1 MEYKKLAKKN
11 IKYYHLIEEI
21 GKGAT
26 GKVWLSVD
34 ERKNELLAIKAIPN
48 EYLKKDEGK
57 VRIKSELQNLHK
69 LKHKNIIQIKGYEAT
84 KNNTYI
90 ALEYCNGGN
99 LHQYQKFYEKTTKTT
114 LNELYIQKIMKQITA
129 GLEYMHL
136 NKIIHRDIKLENILI
151 NFDKYPN
158 LAIKGKLPPKV
169 KYENISLSDAFTI
182 KIADLGFSK
191 DIEVSNI
198 TSTVLG
204 TPINMS
210 PDMVKN
216 YVSDEGKSYNTS
228 VDLWSL
234 GAITYELLTGKPAF
248 SGSQVN
254 DVFKQIMEGKYSLP
268 SSMVVSVEI
277 ISFINGLLQ
286 FYPEKRLNW
295 EQIKAHPFLN
305 KSTENFTY
313 IELKSIAEGD
323 KKNIELNSKNCDNLL
338 WILFKGKLN
347 LGLDKIN
354 MKEVKGKNLNQSIRE
369 NTVNNEE
376 IKKAIEKEKKKIKE
390 EKIRLEKEKLEA
402 ENLKKEAEQIKNE
415 INLMKQKNE
424 EREKKL
430 KDEDNKR
437 KEMEEKLKKEGEL
450 NQQKEQEIQTQMN
463 EYKKQIEALEREK
476 KENDQKLKNAE
487 KLLKNAEKLKK
498 DNENQMKELEKNKE
512 SEEKKRKEEEEKMK
526 QKEKELIEEK
536 NKFEKEIEKIKNEQ
550 NKKNENFEEEK
561 NKLLKQIDEMNKAK
575 TDLEK
580 EVDKNKE
587 IENELQKKEYAIKE
601 YKDKIKNLTDEKDKE
616 IEKYEEEKKQLELL
630 QEKIKFQVENLKTS
644 LLDKNET
651 EINNE
656 EENKN
661 EIKIEEEKEEKKE
674 EKEEKEEKDNI
685 INEEKKVEDN
695 SDNLKINEERCEKS
709 EDESFDEFKKDWV
722 ICDNEDALSVNLNEN
737 EEENE
742 KKEEKKEDDN
752 DFLKDYEIIESFN
765 EKDEKVETSKKI
777 EI

>member
-11 IKYYHLIEEI
+11 IKYYHLIEQI

-26 GKVWLSVD
+26 GKVWLAVD

-48 EYLKKDEGK
+48 EYLKKEEGK
-57 VRIKSELQNLHK
+57 TRIKSELENLHK
-69 LKHKNIIQIKGYEAT
+69 LKHKNIIQIRGYEAT

-99 LHQYQKFYEKTTKTT
+99 LHEYQKFYQKTTKTT

-129 GLEYMHL
+129 GLEFMHL

-169 KYENISLSDAFTI
+169 KYENISLSDSFTI

-191 DIEVSNI
+191 NIEVSNI
-198 TSTVLG
+198 TATVLG

-210 PDMVKN
+210 PDIVNN
-216 YVSDEGKSYNTS
+216 YVSDETKSYNTS

-234 GAITYELLTGKPAF
+234 GAITYELLTGKQAF
-248 SGSQVN
+248 NGSQFQE
-254 DVFKQIMEGKYSLP
+254 VFKQIMEGKYTLP

-295 EQIKAHPFLN
+295 EQIKTHPFLT

-347 LGLDKIN
+347 LGLDKLN
-354 MKEVKGKNLNQSIRE
+354 MKEIKGKDLKQSIMD

-390 EKIRLEKEKLEA
+390 EAIRLEKEKLEA
-402 ENLKKEAEQIKNE
+402 ENLKKEAEKIKNE
-415 INLMKQKNE
+415 VNLIKQKNE

-430 KDEDNKR
+430 KDEELKR

-450 NQQKEQEIQTQMN
+450 NQQKEQEIQKQMN
-463 EYKKQIEALEREK
+463 EYQKQLQLLEKEK
-476 KENDQKLKNAE
+476 NENDQKLKNAE
-487 KLLKNAEKLKK
+487 KLLKNAEKLKR
-498 DNENQMKELEKNKE
+498 DTENQIKTIEKNKE
-512 SEEKKRKEEEEKMK
+512 EEAKKRKEEEEKMK

-536 NKFEKEIEKIKNEQ
+536 NKFDKEIQKIKNEQ
-550 NKKNENFEEEK
+550 NKKNENFEQEK
-561 NKLLKQIDEMNKAK
+561 NKMLKQIEEINKAK
-575 TDLEK
+575 NDLEK
-580 EVDKNKE
+580 EVNKNKNKE
-587 IENELQKKEYAIKE
+587 IENELQKKEYAIKA
-601 YKDKIKNLTDEKDKE
+601 YKDKIKNMTDAKDLE
-616 IEKYEEEKKQLELL
+616 IQKYEEERKQLELL
-630 QEKIKFQVENLKTS
+630 QDKIKMQVENLKDS
-644 LLDKNET
+644 LSA
-651 EINNE
+651 EINKE
-656 EENKN
+656 SENQK
-661 EIKIEEEKEEKKE
+661 EKKE
-674 EKEEKEEKDNI
+674 EDQKDNI
-685 INEEKKVEDN
+685 INEGKKEEEDKT
-695 SDNLKINEERCEKS
+695 DNLKINEQKVEIEQKD
-709 EDESFDEFKKDWV
+709 EDDSFDDFKKDWV
-722 ICDNEDALSVNLNEN
+722 IYDNEEAQSVNLSDKDEKNEN
-737 EEENE
+737 I
-742 KKEEKKEDDN
+742 DDN

-765 EKDEKVETSKKI
+765 DKDEKEAISKKI

>member
-11 IKYYHLIEEI
+11 IKYYHLIEQI

-26 GKVWLSVD
+26 GKVWLAVD

-48 EYLKKDEGK
+48 EYLKKEEGK
-57 VRIKSELQNLHK
+57 TRIKSELENLHK
-69 LKHKNIIQIKGYEAT
+69 LKHKNIIQIRGYEAT

-99 LHQYQKFYEKTTKTT
+99 LHEYQKFYQKTTKTT

-129 GLEYMHL
+129 GLEFMHL

-169 KYENISLSDAFTI
+169 KYENISLSDSFTI

-191 DIEVSNI
+191 NIEVSNI
-198 TSTVLG
+198 TATVLG

-210 PDMVKN
+210 PDIVNN
-216 YVSDEGKSYNTS
+216 YVSDETKSYNTS

-234 GAITYELLTGKPAF
+234 GAITYELLTGKQAF
-248 SGSQVN
+248 SGSQFQE
-254 DVFKQIMEGKYSLP
+254 VFKQIMEGKYTLP

-295 EQIKAHPFLN
+295 EQIKTHPFLT

-347 LGLDKIN
+347 LGLDKLN
-354 MKEVKGKNLNQSIRE
+354 MKEIKGKDLKQSIMD

-390 EKIRLEKEKLEA
+390 EAIRLEKEKLEA
-402 ENLKKEAEQIKNE
+402 ENLKKEAEKIKNE
-415 INLMKQKNE
+415 VNLIKQKNE

-430 KDEDNKR
+430 KDEELKR

-450 NQQKEQEIQTQMN
+450 NQQKEQEIQKQMN
-463 EYKKQIEALEREK
+463 EYQKQLQLLEKEK
-476 KENDQKLKNAE
+476 NENDQKLKNAE
-487 KLLKNAEKLKK
+487 KLLKNAEKLKR
-498 DNENQMKELEKNKE
+498 DTENQIKTLEKNKE
-512 SEEKKRKEEEEKMK
+512 EEAKKRKEEEEKMK

-536 NKFEKEIEKIKNEQ
+536 NKFDKEIQKIKNEQ
-550 NKKNENFEEEK
+550 NKKNENFEQEK
-561 NKLLKQIDEMNKAK
+561 NKMLKQIEEINKAK
-575 TDLEK
+575 NDLEK
-580 EVDKNKE
+580 EVNKNKE
-587 IENELQKKEYAIKE
+587 IENELQKKEYAIKA
-601 YKDKIKNLTDEKDKE
+601 YKDKIKNMTDAKDLE
-616 IEKYEEEKKQLELL
+616 IQKYEEERKQLELL
-630 QEKIKFQVENLKTS
+630 QDKIKMQVENLKDS
-644 LLDKNET
+644 LSA
-651 EINNE
+651 EINKE
-656 EENKN
+656 SENQN
-661 EIKIEEEKEEKKE
+661 EKKE
-674 EKEEKEEKDNI
+674 EDQKDNI
-685 INEEKKVEDN
+685 INEGKKEEEDKT
-695 SDNLKINEERCEKS
+695 DNLKINEQKVEIEQKD
-709 EDESFDEFKKDWV
+709 EDDSFDDFKKDWV
-722 ICDNEDALSVNLNEN
+722 IYDNEEAQSVNLSDKDEKNEN
-737 EEENE
+737 I
-742 KKEEKKEDDN
+742 DDN

-765 EKDEKVETSKKI
+765 DKDEKEAISKKI

>member
-11 IKYYHLIEEI
+11 IKYYHLIEQI

-26 GKVWLSVD
+26 GKVWLAVD

-48 EYLKKDEGK
+48 EYLKKEEGK
-57 VRIKSELQNLHK
+57 TRIKSELENLHK
-69 LKHKNIIQIKGYEAT
+69 LKHKNIIQIRGYEAT

-99 LHQYQKFYEKTTKTT
+99 LHEYQKFYQKTTKTT

-129 GLEYMHL
+129 GLEFMHL

-169 KYENISLSDAFTI
+169 KYENISLSDSFTI

-191 DIEVSNI
+191 NIEVSNI
-198 TSTVLG
+198 TATVLG

-210 PDMVKN
+210 PDIVNN
-216 YVSDEGKSYNTS
+216 YVSDETKSYNTS

-234 GAITYELLTGKPAF
+234 GAITYELLTGKQAF
-248 SGSQVN
+248 SGSQFQE
-254 DVFKQIMEGKYSLP
+254 VFKQIMEGKYTLP

-295 EQIKAHPFLN
+295 EQIKTHPFLT

-347 LGLDKIN
+347 LGLDKLN
-354 MKEVKGKNLNQSIRE
+354 MKEIKGKDLKQSIMD

-390 EKIRLEKEKLEA
+390 EAIRLEKEKLEA
-402 ENLKKEAEQIKNE
+402 ENLKKEAEKIKNE
-415 INLMKQKNE
+415 VNLIKQKNE

-430 KDEDNKR
+430 KDEELKR

-450 NQQKEQEIQTQMN
+450 NQQKEQEIQKQMN
-463 EYKKQIEALEREK
+463 EYQKQLQLLEKEK
-476 KENDQKLKNAE
+476 NENDQKLKNAE
-487 KLLKNAEKLKK
+487 KLLKNAEKLKR
-498 DNENQMKELEKNKE
+498 DTENQIKTLEKNKE
-512 SEEKKRKEEEEKMK
+512 EEAKKRKEEEEKMK

-536 NKFEKEIEKIKNEQ
+536 NKFDKEIQKIKNEQ
-550 NKKNENFEEEK
+550 NKKNENFEQEK
-561 NKLLKQIDEMNKAK
+561 NKMLKQIEEINKAK
-575 TDLEK
+575 NDLEK
-580 EVDKNKE
+580 EVNKNKE
-587 IENELQKKEYAIKE
+587 IENELQKKEYAIKA
-601 YKDKIKNLTDEKDKE
+601 YKDKIKNMTDAKDLE
-616 IEKYEEEKKQLELL
+616 IQKYEEERKQLELL
-630 QEKIKFQVENLKTS
+630 QDKIKMQVENLKDS
-644 LLDKNET
+644 LSA

-656 EENKN
+656 SKN
-661 EIKIEEEKEEKKE
+661 QNEKKE
-674 EKEEKEEKDNI
+674 EDQKDNI
-685 INEEKKVEDN
+685 INEGKKEEEDKT
-695 SDNLKINEERCEKS
+695 DNLKINEQKVEIEQKD
-709 EDESFDEFKKDWV
+709 EDDSFDDFKKDWV
-722 ICDNEDALSVNLNEN
+722 IYDNEEAQSVNLSDKDEKNEN
-737 EEENE
+737 I
-742 KKEEKKEDDN
+742 DDN

-765 EKDEKVETSKKI
+765 DKDEKEAISKKI

>member
-11 IKYYHLIEEI
+11 IKYYHLIEQI

-48 EYLKKDEGK
+48 EYLKKEEGK
-57 VRIKSELQNLHK
+57 TRIKSELENLHK
-69 LKHKNIIQIKGYEAT
+69 LKHKNIIQIRGYEAT

-99 LHQYQKFYEKTTKTT
+99 LHEYQKFYQKTTKTT

-129 GLEYMHL
+129 GLEFMHL

-169 KYENISLSDAFTI
+169 KYENISLSDSFTI

-191 DIEVSNI
+191 NIEVSNI
-198 TSTVLG
+198 TATVLG

-210 PDMVKN
+210 PDIVNN
-216 YVSDEGKSYNTS
+216 YVSDETKSYNTS

-234 GAITYELLTGKPAF
+234 GAITYELLTGKQAF
-248 SGSQVN
+248 SGSQFQE
-254 DVFKQIMEGKYSLP
+254 VFKQIMEGKYTLP

-295 EQIKAHPFLN
+295 EQIKTHPFLT

-347 LGLDKIN
+347 LGLDKLN
-354 MKEVKGKNLNQSIRE
+354 MKEIKGKDLKQSIMD

-390 EKIRLEKEKLEA
+390 EAIRLEKEKLEA
-402 ENLKKEAEQIKNE
+402 ENLKKEAEKIKNE
-415 INLMKQKNE
+415 VNLIKQKNE

-430 KDEDNKR
+430 KDEELKR

-450 NQQKEQEIQTQMN
+450 NQQKEQEIQKQMN
-463 EYKKQIEALEREK
+463 EYQKQLQLLEKEK
-476 KENDQKLKNAE
+476 NENDQKLKNAE
-487 KLLKNAEKLKK
+487 KLLKNAEKLKR
-498 DNENQMKELEKNKE
+498 DTENQIKTLEKNKE
-512 SEEKKRKEEEEKMK
+512 EEAKKRKEEEEKMK

-536 NKFEKEIEKIKNEQ
+536 NKFDKEIQKIKNEQ
-550 NKKNENFEEEK
+550 NKKNENFEQEK
-561 NKLLKQIDEMNKAK
+561 NKMLKQIEEINKAK
-575 TDLEK
+575 NDLEK
-580 EVDKNKE
+580 EVNKNKNKE
-587 IENELQKKEYAIKE
+587 IENELQKKEYAIKA
-601 YKDKIKNLTDEKDKE
+601 YKDKIKNMTDAKDLE
-616 IEKYEEEKKQLELL
+616 IQKYEEERKQLELL
-630 QEKIKFQVENLKTS
+630 QDKIKMQVENLKDS
-644 LLDKNET
+644 LSAD
-651 EINNE
+651 INKE
-656 EENKN
+656 SENQN
-661 EIKIEEEKEEKKE
+661 EKKE
-674 EKEEKEEKDNI
+674 EDQKDNI
-685 INEEKKVEDN
+685 INEGKKEEEDKT
-695 SDNLKINEERCEKS
+695 DNLKINEQKVETEQKD
-709 EDESFDEFKKDWV
+709 EDDSFDDFKKDWV
-722 ICDNEDALSVNLNEN
+722 IYDNEEAQSVNLSDKDEKNEN
-737 EEENE
+737 I
-742 KKEEKKEDDN
+742 DDN

-765 EKDEKVETSKKI
+765 DKDEKEAISKKI

>member
-11 IKYYHLIEEI
+11 IKYYHLIEQI

-26 GKVWLSVD
+26 GKVWLAVD

-48 EYLKKDEGK
+48 EYLKKEEGK
-57 VRIKSELQNLHK
+57 TRIKSELENLHK
-69 LKHKNIIQIKGYEAT
+69 LKHKNIIQIRGYEAT

-99 LHQYQKFYEKTTKTT
+99 LHEYQKFYQKTTKTT
-114 LNELYIQKIMKQITA
+114 LNELYIQKIIKQITA
-129 GLEYMHL
+129 GLEFMHL

-169 KYENISLSDAFTI
+169 KYENISLSDSFTI

-191 DIEVSNI
+191 NIEVSNI
-198 TSTVLG
+198 TATVLG

-210 PDMVKN
+210 PDIVNN
-216 YVSDEGKSYNTS
+216 YVSDETKSYNTS

-234 GAITYELLTGKPAF
+234 GAITYELLTGKQAF
-248 SGSQVN
+248 SGSQFQE
-254 DVFKQIMEGKYSLP
+254 VFKQIMEGKYTLP

-295 EQIKAHPFLN
+295 EQIKTHPFLT

-347 LGLDKIN
+347 LGLDKLN
-354 MKEVKGKNLNQSIRE
+354 MKEIKGKDLKQSIMD

-390 EKIRLEKEKLEA
+390 EAIRLEKEKLEA
-402 ENLKKEAEQIKNE
+402 ENLKKEAEKIKNE
-415 INLMKQKNE
+415 VNLIKQKNE

-430 KDEDNKR
+430 KDEELKR
-437 KEMEEKLKKEGEL
+437 KEMEEKFKKEGEL
-450 NQQKEQEIQTQMN
+450 NQQKEQEIQKQMN
-463 EYKKQIEALEREK
+463 EYQKQLQLLEKEK
-476 KENDQKLKNAE
+476 NENDQKLKNAE
-487 KLLKNAEKLKK
+487 KLLKNAEKLKR
-498 DNENQMKELEKNKE
+498 DTENQIKTLEKNKE
-512 SEEKKRKEEEEKMK
+512 EEAKKRKEEEEKMK

-536 NKFEKEIEKIKNEQ
+536 NKFDKEIQKIKNEQ
-550 NKKNENFEEEK
+550 NKKNENFEQEK
-561 NKLLKQIDEMNKAK
+561 NKMLKQIEEINKAK
-575 TDLEK
+575 NDLEK
-580 EVDKNKE
+580 EVNKNKE
-587 IENELQKKEYAIKE
+587 IENELQKKEYAIKA
-601 YKDKIKNLTDEKDKE
+601 YKDKIKNMTDAKDLE
-616 IEKYEEEKKQLELL
+616 IQKYEEERKQLELL
-630 QEKIKFQVENLKTS
+630 QDKIKMQVENLKDS
-644 LLDKNET
+644 LSA
-651 EINNE
+651 EINKE
-656 EENKN
+656 SENQN
-661 EIKIEEEKEEKKE
+661 EKKE
-674 EKEEKEEKDNI
+674 EDQKDNI
-685 INEEKKVEDN
+685 INEGKKEEEDKT
-695 SDNLKINEERCEKS
+695 DNLKINEQKVEIEQKD
-709 EDESFDEFKKDWV
+709 EDDSFDDFKKDWV
-722 ICDNEDALSVNLNEN
+722 IYDNEEAQSVNLSDKDEKNEN
-737 EEENE
+737 I
-742 KKEEKKEDDN
+742 DDN

-765 EKDEKVETSKKI
+765 DKDEKEAISKKI

>member
-11 IKYYHLIEEI
+11 IKYYHLIEQI

-26 GKVWLSVD
+26 GKVWLAVD

-48 EYLKKDEGK
+48 EYLKKEEGK
-57 VRIKSELQNLHK
+57 TRIKSELENLHK
-69 LKHKNIIQIKGYEAT
+69 LKHKNIIQIRGYEAT

-99 LHQYQKFYEKTTKTT
+99 LHEYQKFYQKTTKTT
-114 LNELYIQKIMKQITA
+114 LNELYIQKIIKQITA
-129 GLEYMHL
+129 GLEFMHL

-169 KYENISLSDAFTI
+169 KYENISLSDSFTI

-191 DIEVSNI
+191 NIEISNI
-198 TSTVLG
+198 TATVLG

-210 PDMVKN
+210 PDIVNN
-216 YVSDEGKSYNTS
+216 YVSDETKSYNTS

-234 GAITYELLTGKPAF
+234 GAITYELLTGKQAF
-248 SGSQVN
+248 SGSQFQE
-254 DVFKQIMEGKYSLP
+254 VFKQIMEGKYTLP

-295 EQIKAHPFLN
+295 EQIKTHPFLT

-347 LGLDKIN
+347 LGLDKLN
-354 MKEVKGKNLNQSIRE
+354 MKEIKGKDLKQSIMD

-390 EKIRLEKEKLEA
+390 EAIRLEKEKLEA
-402 ENLKKEAEQIKNE
+402 ENLKKEAEKIKNE
-415 INLMKQKNE
+415 VNLIKQKNE

-430 KDEDNKR
+430 KDEELKR

-450 NQQKEQEIQTQMN
+450 NQQKEQEIQKQMN
-463 EYKKQIEALEREK
+463 EYQKQLQLLEKEK
-476 KENDQKLKNAE
+476 NENDQKLKNAE
-487 KLLKNAEKLKK
+487 KLLKNAEKLKR
-498 DNENQMKELEKNKE
+498 DTENQIKTLEKNKE
-512 SEEKKRKEEEEKMK
+512 EEAKKRKEEEEKMK

-536 NKFEKEIEKIKNEQ
+536 NKFDKEIQKIKNEQ
-550 NKKNENFEEEK
+550 NKKNENFEQEK
-561 NKLLKQIDEMNKAK
+561 NKMLKQIEEINKAK
-575 TDLEK
+575 NDLEK
-580 EVDKNKE
+580 EVNKNKE
-587 IENELQKKEYAIKE
+587 IENELQKKEYAIKA
-601 YKDKIKNLTDEKDKE
+601 YKDKIKNMTDAKDLE
-616 IEKYEEEKKQLELL
+616 IQKYEEERKQLELL
-630 QEKIKFQVENLKTS
+630 QDKIKMQVENLKDS
-644 LLDKNET
+644 LSAD
-651 EINNE
+651 INKE
-656 EENKN
+656 SENQN
-661 EIKIEEEKEEKKE
+661 EKKQE
-674 EKEEKEEKDNI
+674 DQKDNI
-685 INEEKKVEDN
+685 IIEGKKEEEDKT
-695 SDNLKINEERCEKS
+695 DNLKINEQKVEIEQKD
-709 EDESFDEFKKDWV
+709 EDDSFDDFKKDWV
-722 ICDNEDALSVNLNEN
+722 IYDNEEAQSVNLSDKDEKNEN
-737 EEENE
+737 I
-742 KKEEKKEDDN
+742 DDN

-765 EKDEKVETSKKI
+765 DKDEKEAISKKI

>member
-11 IKYYHLIEEI
+11 IKYYHLIEQI

-48 EYLKKDEGK
+48 EYLKKEEGK
-57 VRIKSELQNLHK
+57 TRIKSELENLHK
-69 LKHKNIIQIKGYEAT
+69 LKHKNIIQIRGYEAT

-99 LHQYQKFYEKTTKTT
+99 LHEYQKFYQKTTKTT
-114 LNELYIQKIMKQITA
+114 LNELYIQKIIKQITA
-129 GLEYMHL
+129 GLEFMHL

-169 KYENISLSDAFTI
+169 KYENISLSDSFTI

-191 DIEVSNI
+191 NIEVSNI
-198 TSTVLG
+198 TATVLG

-210 PDMVKN
+210 PDIVNN
-216 YVSDEGKSYNTS
+216 YVSDETKSYNTS

-234 GAITYELLTGKPAF
+234 GAITYELLTGKQAF
-248 SGSQVN
+248 SGSQFQE
-254 DVFKQIMEGKYSLP
+254 VFKQIMEGKYTLP

-295 EQIKAHPFLN
+295 EQIKTHPFLT

-347 LGLDKIN
+347 LGLDKLN
-354 MKEVKGKNLNQSIRE
+354 MKEIKGKDVKQSIMD

-390 EKIRLEKEKLEA
+390 EAIRLEKEKLEA
-402 ENLKKEAEQIKNE
+402 ENLKKEAEKIKNE
-415 INLMKQKNE
+415 VNLIKQKNE

-430 KDEDNKR
+430 KDEELKR

-450 NQQKEQEIQTQMN
+450 NQQKEQEIQKQMN
-463 EYKKQIEALEREK
+463 EYQKQLQLLEKEK
-476 KENDQKLKNAE
+476 NENDHKLKNAE
-487 KLLKNAEKLKK
+487 KLLKNAEKLKR
-498 DNENQMKELEKNKE
+498 DTENQIKTLEKNKE
-512 SEEKKRKEEEEKMK
+512 EEAKKRKEEEEKMK

-536 NKFEKEIEKIKNEQ
+536 NKFDKEIQKIKNEQ
-550 NKKNENFEEEK
+550 NKKNENFEQEK
-561 NKLLKQIDEMNKAK
+561 NKMLKQIEEINKAK
-575 TDLEK
+575 NDLEK
-580 EVDKNKE
+580 EVNKNKE
-587 IENELQKKEYAIKE
+587 IENELQKKEYAIKA
-601 YKDKIKNLTDEKDKE
+601 YKDKIKNMTDAKDLE
-616 IEKYEEEKKQLELL
+616 IQKYEEERKQLELL
-630 QEKIKFQVENLKTS
+630 QDKIKMQVENLKDS
-644 LLDKNET
+644 LSA
-651 EINNE
+651 EINKE
-656 EENKN
+656 SENQN
-661 EIKIEEEKEEKKE
+661 EKKE
-674 EKEEKEEKDNI
+674 EDQKDNI
-685 INEEKKVEDN
+685 INEGKKEEEDKT
-695 SDNLKINEERCEKS
+695 DNLKINEQKVEIEQKD
-709 EDESFDEFKKDWV
+709 EDDSFDDFKKDWV
-722 ICDNEDALSVNLNEN
+722 IYDNEEAQSVNLSDKDEKNEN
-737 EEENE
+737 I
-742 KKEEKKEDDN
+742 DDN

-765 EKDEKVETSKKI
+765 DKDEKEAISKKI

>member
-11 IKYYHLIEEI
+11 IKYYHLIEQI

-26 GKVWLSVD
+26 GKVWLAVD

-48 EYLKKDEGK
+48 EYLKKEEGK
-57 VRIKSELQNLHK
+57 TRIKSELENLHK
-69 LKHKNIIQIKGYEAT
+69 LKHKNIIQIRGYEAT

-99 LHQYQKFYEKTTKTT
+99 LHEYQKFYQKTTKTT

-129 GLEYMHL
+129 GLEFMHL

-169 KYENISLSDAFTI
+169 KYENISLSDSFTI

-191 DIEVSNI
+191 NIEVSNI
-198 TSTVLG
+198 TATVLG

-210 PDMVKN
+210 PDIVNN
-216 YVSDEGKSYNTS
+216 YVSDETKSYNTS

-234 GAITYELLTGKPAF
+234 GAITYELLTGKQAF
-248 SGSQVN
+248 SGSQFQE
-254 DVFKQIMEGKYSLP
+254 VFKQIMEGKYTLP

-295 EQIKAHPFLN
+295 EQIKTHPFLT

-347 LGLDKIN
+347 LGLDKLN
-354 MKEVKGKNLNQSIRE
+354 MKEIKGKDLKQSIMD

-390 EKIRLEKEKLEA
+390 EAIRLEKEKLEA
-402 ENLKKEAEQIKNE
+402 ENLKKEAEKIKNE
-415 INLMKQKNE
+415 VNLIKQKNE

-430 KDEDNKR
+430 KDEELKR

-450 NQQKEQEIQTQMN
+450 NQQKEQEIQKQMN
-463 EYKKQIEALEREK
+463 EYQKQLQLLEKEK
-476 KENDQKLKNAE
+476 NENDQKLKNAE
-487 KLLKNAEKLKK
+487 KLLKNAEKLKR
-498 DNENQMKELEKNKE
+498 DTENQIKTLEKNKE
-512 SEEKKRKEEEEKMK
+512 EEAKKRKEEEEKMK

-536 NKFEKEIEKIKNEQ
+536 NKFDKEIQKIKNEQ
-550 NKKNENFEEEK
+550 NKKNENFEQEK
-561 NKLLKQIDEMNKAK
+561 NKMLKQIEEINKAK
-575 TDLEK
+575 NDLEK
-580 EVDKNKE
+580 EVNKNKE
-587 IENELQKKEYAIKE
+587 IENELQKKEYAIKA
-601 YKDKIKNLTDEKDKE
+601 YKDKIKNMTDAKDLE
-616 IEKYEEEKKQLELL
+616 IQKYEEERKQLELL
-630 QEKIKFQVENLKTS
+630 QDKIKMQVENLKDS
-644 LLDKNET
+644 LSA
-651 EINNE
+651 EINKE
-656 EENKN
+656 SENQN
-661 EIKIEEEKEEKKE
+661 EKKE
-674 EKEEKEEKDNI
+674 EDQKDNI
-685 INEEKKVEDN
+685 INEGKKEEEDKTA
-695 SDNLKINEERCEKS
+695 NLKINEQKVEIEQKD
-709 EDESFDEFKKDWV
+709 EDDSFDDFKKDWV
-722 ICDNEDALSVNLNEN
+722 IYDNEEAQSVNLSDKDEKNEN
-737 EEENE
+737 I
-742 KKEEKKEDDN
+742 DDN

-765 EKDEKVETSKKI
+765 DKDEKEAISKKI

>member
-11 IKYYHLIEEI
+11 IKYYHLIEQI

-26 GKVWLSVD
+26 GKVWLAVD

-48 EYLKKDEGK
+48 EYLKKEEGK
-57 VRIKSELQNLHK
+57 TRIKSELENLHK
-69 LKHKNIIQIKGYEAT
+69 LKHKNIIQIRGYEAT

-99 LHQYQKFYEKTTKTT
+99 LHEYQKFYQKTTKTT
-114 LNELYIQKIMKQITA
+114 LNELYIQKIIKQITA
-129 GLEYMHL
+129 GLEFMHL

-169 KYENISLSDAFTI
+169 KYENISLSDSFTI

-191 DIEVSNI
+191 NIEVSNI
-198 TSTVLG
+198 TATVLG

-210 PDMVKN
+210 PDIVNN
-216 YVSDEGKSYNTS
+216 YVSDETKSYNTS

-234 GAITYELLTGKPAF
+234 GAITYELLTGKQAF
-248 SGSQVN
+248 SGSQFQE
-254 DVFKQIMEGKYSLP
+254 VFKQIMEGKYTLP

-295 EQIKAHPFLN
+295 EQIKTHPFLT

-347 LGLDKIN
+347 LGLDKLN
-354 MKEVKGKNLNQSIRE
+354 MKEIKGKDLKQSIMD

-390 EKIRLEKEKLEA
+390 EAIRLEKEKLEA
-402 ENLKKEAEQIKNE
+402 ENLKKEAEKIKNE
-415 INLMKQKNE
+415 VNLIKQKNE

-430 KDEDNKR
+430 KDEELKR

-450 NQQKEQEIQTQMN
+450 NQQKEQEIQKQMN
-463 EYKKQIEALEREK
+463 EYQKQLQLLEKEK
-476 KENDQKLKNAE
+476 NENDQKLKNAE
-487 KLLKNAEKLKK
+487 KLLKNAEKLKR
-498 DNENQMKELEKNKE
+498 DTENQIKTLEKNKE
-512 SEEKKRKEEEEKMK
+512 EEAKKRKEEEEKMK

-536 NKFEKEIEKIKNEQ
+536 NKFDKEIQKIKNEQ
-550 NKKNENFEEEK
+550 NKKNENFEQEK
-561 NKLLKQIDEMNKAK
+561 NKMLKQIEEINKAK
-575 TDLEK
+575 NDLEK
-580 EVDKNKE
+580 EVNKNKNKE
-587 IENELQKKEYAIKE
+587 IENELQKKEYAIKA
-601 YKDKIKNLTDEKDKE
+601 YKDKIKNMTDAKDLE
-616 IEKYEEEKKQLELL
+616 IQKYEEERKQLELL
-630 QEKIKFQVENLKTS
+630 QDKIKMQVENLKDS
-644 LLDKNET
+644 LSA
-651 EINNE
+651 EINKE
-656 EENKN
+656 SENQN
-661 EIKIEEEKEEKKE
+661 EKKE
-674 EKEEKEEKDNI
+674 EDQKDNI
-685 INEEKKVEDN
+685 INEGKKEEEDKT
-695 SDNLKINEERCEKS
+695 DNLKINEQKVEIEQKD
-709 EDESFDEFKKDWV
+709 EDDSFDDFKKDWV
-722 ICDNEDALSVNLNEN
+722 IYDNEEAQSVNLSDKDEKNEN
-737 EEENE
+737 I
-742 KKEEKKEDDN
+742 DDN

-765 EKDEKVETSKKI
+765 DKDEKEAISKKI

>member
-11 IKYYHLIEEI
+11 IKYYHLIEQI

-26 GKVWLSVD
+26 GKVWLAVD

-48 EYLKKDEGK
+48 EYLKKEEGK
-57 VRIKSELQNLHK
+57 TRIKSELENLHK
-69 LKHKNIIQIKGYEAT
+69 LKHKNIIQIRGYEAT

-99 LHQYQKFYEKTTKTT
+99 LHEYQKFYQKTTKTT

-129 GLEYMHL
+129 GLEFMHL

-169 KYENISLSDAFTI
+169 KYENISLSDSFTI

-191 DIEVSNI
+191 NIEVSNI
-198 TSTVLG
+198 TATVLG

-210 PDMVKN
+210 PDIVNN
-216 YVSDEGKSYNTS
+216 YVSDETKSYNTS

-234 GAITYELLTGKPAF
+234 GAITYELLTGKQAF
-248 SGSQVN
+248 SGSQFQE
-254 DVFKQIMEGKYSLP
+254 VFKQIMEGKYTLP

-295 EQIKAHPFLN
+295 EQIKTHPFLT

-347 LGLDKIN
+347 LGLDKLN
-354 MKEVKGKNLNQSIRE
+354 MKEIKGKDLKQSIMD

-376 IKKAIEKEKKKIKE
+376 IKKAIE
-390 EKIRLEKEKLEA
+390 
-402 ENLKKEAEQIKNE
+402 LKKEAEKIKNE
-415 INLMKQKNE
+415 VNLIKQKNE

-430 KDEDNKR
+430 KDEELKR

-450 NQQKEQEIQTQMN
+450 NQQKEQEIQKQMN
-463 EYKKQIEALEREK
+463 EYQKQLQLLEKEK
-476 KENDQKLKNAE
+476 NENDQKLKNAE
-487 KLLKNAEKLKK
+487 KLLKNAEKLKR
-498 DNENQMKELEKNKE
+498 DTENQIKTLEKNKE
-512 SEEKKRKEEEEKMK
+512 EEAKKRKEEEEKMK

-536 NKFEKEIEKIKNEQ
+536 NKFDKEIQKIKNEQ
-550 NKKNENFEEEK
+550 NKKNENFEQEK
-561 NKLLKQIDEMNKAK
+561 NKMLKQIEEINKAK
-575 TDLEK
+575 NDLEK
-580 EVDKNKE
+580 EVNKNKNKE
-587 IENELQKKEYAIKE
+587 IENELQKKEYAIKA
-601 YKDKIKNLTDEKDKE
+601 YKDKIKNMTDAKDLE
-616 IEKYEEEKKQLELL
+616 IQKYEEERKQLELL
-630 QEKIKFQVENLKTS
+630 QDKIKMQVENLKDS
-644 LLDKNET
+644 LSA

-656 EENKN
+656 SKN
-661 EIKIEEEKEEKKE
+661 QNEKKE
-674 EKEEKEEKDNI
+674 EDQKDNI
-685 INEEKKVEDN
+685 INEGKKEEEDKT
-695 SDNLKINEERCEKS
+695 DNLKINEQKVEIEQKD
-709 EDESFDEFKKDWV
+709 EDDSFDDFKKDWV
-722 ICDNEDALSVNLNEN
+722 IYDNEEAQSVNLSDKDEKNEN
-737 EEENE
+737 I
-742 KKEEKKEDDN
+742 DDN

-765 EKDEKVETSKKI
+765 DKDEKEAISKKI

>member
-26 GKVWLSVD
+26 GKVWLAVD

-48 EYLKKDEGK
+48 EYLKKEEGK
-57 VRIKSELQNLHK
+57 TRIKSELENLHK
-69 LKHKNIIQIKGYEAT
+69 LKHKNIIQIRGYEAT

-99 LHQYQKFYEKTTKTT
+99 LHEYQKFYQKTTKTT

-129 GLEYMHL
+129 GLEFMHL

-169 KYENISLSDAFTI
+169 KYENISLSDSFTI

-191 DIEVSNI
+191 NIEVSNI
-198 TSTVLG
+198 TATVLG

-210 PDMVKN
+210 PDIVNN
-216 YVSDEGKSYNTS
+216 YVSDETKSYNTS

-234 GAITYELLTGKPAF
+234 GAITYELLTGKQAF
-248 SGSQVN
+248 SGSQFQE
-254 DVFKQIMEGKYSLP
+254 VFKQIMEGKYTLP

-295 EQIKAHPFLN
+295 EQIKTHPFLT

-347 LGLDKIN
+347 LGLDKLN
-354 MKEVKGKNLNQSIRE
+354 MKEIKGKDLKQSIMD

-390 EKIRLEKEKLEA
+390 EAIRLEKEKLEA
-402 ENLKKEAEQIKNE
+402 ENLKKEAEKIKNE
-415 INLMKQKNE
+415 VNLIKQKNE

-430 KDEDNKR
+430 KDEELKR

-450 NQQKEQEIQTQMN
+450 NQQKEQEIQKQMN
-463 EYKKQIEALEREK
+463 EYQKQIQLLEKEK
-476 KENDQKLKNAE
+476 NENDQKLKNAE
-487 KLLKNAEKLKK
+487 KLLKNAEKLKR
-498 DNENQMKELEKNKE
+498 DTENQIKTLEKNKE
-512 SEEKKRKEEEEKMK
+512 EEAKKRKEEEEKMK

-536 NKFEKEIEKIKNEQ
+536 NKFDKEIQKIKNEQ
-550 NKKNENFEEEK
+550 NKKNENFEQEK
-561 NKLLKQIDEMNKAK
+561 NKMLKQIEEINKAK
-575 TDLEK
+575 NDLEK
-580 EVDKNKE
+580 EVNKNKE
-587 IENELQKKEYAIKE
+587 IENELQKKEYAIKA
-601 YKDKIKNLTDEKDKE
+601 YKDKIKNMTDAKDLE
-616 IEKYEEEKKQLELL
+616 IQKYEEERKQLELL
-630 QEKIKFQVENLKTS
+630 QDKIKNQVENLKNS
-644 LLDKNET
+644 LSA
-651 EINNE
+651 EINE
-656 EENKN
+656 ESEQKN
-661 EIKIEEEKEEKKE
+661 EKKE
-674 EKEEKEEKDNI
+674 EEQKDNI
-685 INEEKKVEDN
+685 INEEKKEVEDKT
-695 SDNLKINEERCEKS
+695 DNLKINEENVEKD
-709 EDESFDEFKKDWV
+709 EDDSFDDFKKEWV
-722 ICDNEDALSVNLNEN
+722 ICDKEETQSVNFSDKDEK
-737 EEENE
+737 NE
-742 KKEEKKEDDN
+742 KIDDN

-765 EKDEKVETSKKI
+765 DKDEKEAISKKI

>member
-21 GKGAT
+21 GKGVT

-34 ERKNELLAIKAIPN
+34 ERKNELLAIKVIPN
-48 EYLKKDEGK
+48 EYLKKEEGK

-69 LKHKNIIQIKGYEAT
+69 LKHKNIIQIKGYENS

-99 LHQYQKFYEKTTKTT
+99 LLEYKNFYQKTTKTT

-136 NKIIHRDIKLENILI
+136 NKIIHRDIKLENILL

-198 TSTVLG
+198 TATVLG

-210 PDMVKN
+210 PDIVQN
-216 YVSDEGKSYNTS
+216 FGSDEVKSYNTS

-248 SGSQVN
+248 SGSYKE
-254 DVFKQIMEGKYSLP
+254 VFKQIMEGKYSLP
-268 SSMVVSVEI
+268 SSMIVSVEI

-286 FYPEKRLNW
+286 YYPEKRLNW
-295 EQIKAHPFLN
+295 EQIKTHPFLT

-347 LGLDKIN
+347 LGLDKLN
-354 MKEVKGKNLNQSIRE
+354 MKEMKGKDLKQSIRD

-376 IKKAIEKEKKKIKE
+376 IKKAIEIEKKKIKE
-390 EKIRLEKEKLEA
+390 EAIRLEKEKLEA
-402 ENLKKEAEQIKNE
+402 ENLKKEAEKIKNE
-415 INLMKQKNE
+415 VNLIKKKNE
-424 EREKKL
+424 EKEKKL
-430 KDEDNKR
+430 KDEELKR
-437 KEMEEKLKKEGEL
+437 KQMEEKLKKEGEL
-450 NQQKEQEIQTQMN
+450 NQQKEQEIQKQLN
-463 EYKKQIEALEREK
+463 EYQKQIQQLEQEK
-476 KENDQKLKNAE
+476 NENDQKLKNAE

-498 DNENQMKELEKNKE
+498 DTENQIKTLEKTKE
-512 SEEKKRKEEEEKMK
+512 EEEKKRKEEEEKMK

-536 NKFEKEIEKIKNEQ
+536 KKFEKEIENIKNEQ
-550 NKKNENFEEEK
+550 NKKNKNFDEEK
-561 NKLLKQIDEMNKAK
+561 NKLLKQIEEMDKAK
-575 TDLEK
+575 NDLAK
-580 EVDKNKE
+580 EVHKNKE
-587 IENELQKKEYAIKE
+587 IENELQKKEFAIKE
-601 YKDKIKNLTDEKDKE
+601 YKDKIKNLNDAKDKE
-616 IEKYEEEKKQLELL
+616 IQKYEEEKKELELL
-630 QEKIKFQVENLKTS
+630 QDKIKAQVENLKNN
-644 LLDKNET
+644 LL
-651 EINNE
+651 E
-656 EENKN
+656 EKS
-661 EIKIEEEKEEKKE
+661 KEEKSEKEEKKQ
-674 EKEEKEEKDNI
+674 KDNI
-685 INEEKKVEDN
+685 INEEKKEDEDKT
-695 SDNLKINEERCEKS
+695 DNLKINEEKVEKD
-709 EDESFDEFKKDWV
+709 EDDSFDDFKKDWV
-722 ICDNEDALSVNLNEN
+722 IYDNEEAVSVNLSD
-737 EEENE
+737 
-742 KKEEKKEDDN
+742 KEEKKEKVDDN

-765 EKDEKVETSKKI
+765 DKDEKEAVSKKI

>member
-11 IKYYHLIEEI
+11 IKYYHLIEQI

-26 GKVWLSVD
+26 GKVWLAVD

-48 EYLKKDEGK
+48 EYLKKEEGK
-57 VRIKSELQNLHK
+57 TRIKSELENLHK
-69 LKHKNIIQIKGYEAT
+69 LKHKNIIQIRGYEAT

-99 LHQYQKFYEKTTKTT
+99 LHEYQKFYQKTTKTT

-129 GLEYMHL
+129 GLEFMHL

-169 KYENISLSDAFTI
+169 KYENISLSDSFTI

-191 DIEVSNI
+191 NIEVSNI
-198 TSTVLG
+198 TATVLG

-210 PDMVKN
+210 PDIVNN
-216 YVSDEGKSYNTS
+216 YVSDETKSYNTS

-234 GAITYELLTGKPAF
+234 GAITYELLTGKQAF
-248 SGSQVN
+248 SGSQFQE
-254 DVFKQIMEGKYSLP
+254 VFKQIMEGKYTLP

-295 EQIKAHPFLN
+295 EQIKTHPFLT

-347 LGLDKIN
+347 LGLDKLN
-354 MKEVKGKNLNQSIRE
+354 MKEIKGKDLKQSIMD

-390 EKIRLEKEKLEA
+390 EAIRLEKEKLEA
-402 ENLKKEAEQIKNE
+402 ENLKKEAEKIKNE
-415 INLMKQKNE
+415 VNLIKQKNE

-430 KDEDNKR
+430 KDEELKR

-450 NQQKEQEIQTQMN
+450 NQQKEQEIQKQMN
-463 EYKKQIEALEREK
+463 EYQKQLQLLEKEK
-476 KENDQKLKNAE
+476 NENDQKLKNAE
-487 KLLKNAEKLKK
+487 KLLKNAEKLKR
-498 DNENQMKELEKNKE
+498 DTENQIKTLEKNKE
-512 SEEKKRKEEEEKMK
+512 EEAKKRKEEEEKMK

-536 NKFEKEIEKIKNEQ
+536 NKFDKEIQKIKNEQ
-550 NKKNENFEEEK
+550 NKKNENFEQEK
-561 NKLLKQIDEMNKAK
+561 NKMLKQIEEINKAK
-575 TDLEK
+575 NDLEK
-580 EVDKNKE
+580 EVNKNKNKE
-587 IENELQKKEYAIKE
+587 IENELQKKEYAIKA
-601 YKDKIKNLTDEKDKE
+601 YKDKIKNMTDAKDLE
-616 IEKYEEEKKQLELL
+616 IQKYEEERKQLELL
-630 QEKIKFQVENLKTS
+630 QDKIKMQVENLKDS
-644 LLDKNET
+644 LSA

-656 EENKN
+656 SKN
-661 EIKIEEEKEEKKE
+661 QNEKKE
-674 EKEEKEEKDNI
+674 EDQKDNI
-685 INEEKKVEDN
+685 INEGKKEEEDKT
-695 SDNLKINEERCEKS
+695 DNLKINEQKVEIEQKD
-709 EDESFDEFKKDWV
+709 EDDSFDDFKKDWV
-722 ICDNEDALSVNLNEN
+722 IYDNEEAQSVNLSDKDEKNEN
-737 EEENE
+737 I
-742 KKEEKKEDDN
+742 DDN

-765 EKDEKVETSKKI
+765 DKDEKEAISKKI

>member
-11 IKYYHLIEEI
+11 IKYYHLIEQI

-26 GKVWLSVD
+26 GKVWLAVD

-48 EYLKKDEGK
+48 EYLKKEEGK
-57 VRIKSELQNLHK
+57 TRIKSELENLHK
-69 LKHKNIIQIKGYEAT
+69 LKHKNIIQIRGYEAT

-99 LHQYQKFYEKTTKTT
+99 LHEYQKFYQKTTKTT

-129 GLEYMHL
+129 GLEFMHL

-169 KYENISLSDAFTI
+169 KYENISLSDSFTI

-191 DIEVSNI
+191 NIEVSNI
-198 TSTVLG
+198 TATVLG

-210 PDMVKN
+210 PDIVNN
-216 YVSDEGKSYNTS
+216 YVSDETKSYNTS

-234 GAITYELLTGKPAF
+234 GAITYELLTGKQAF
-248 SGSQVN
+248 SGSQFQE
-254 DVFKQIMEGKYSLP
+254 VFKQIMEGKYTLP

-295 EQIKAHPFLN
+295 EQIKTHPFLT

-347 LGLDKIN
+347 LGLDKLN
-354 MKEVKGKNLNQSIRE
+354 MKEIKGKDLKQSIMD

-390 EKIRLEKEKLEA
+390 EAIRLEKEKLEA
-402 ENLKKEAEQIKNE
+402 ENLKKEAEKIKNE
-415 INLMKQKNE
+415 VNLIKQKNE

-430 KDEDNKR
+430 KDEELKR

-450 NQQKEQEIQTQMN
+450 NQQKEQEIQKQMN
-463 EYKKQIEALEREK
+463 EYQKQLQLLEKEK
-476 KENDQKLKNAE
+476 NENDQKLKNAE
-487 KLLKNAEKLKK
+487 KLLKNAEKLKR
-498 DNENQMKELEKNKE
+498 DTENQIKTLEKNKE
-512 SEEKKRKEEEEKMK
+512 EEAKKRKEEEEKMK

-536 NKFEKEIEKIKNEQ
+536 NKFDKEIQKIKNEQ
-550 NKKNENFEEEK
+550 NKKNENFEQEK
-561 NKLLKQIDEMNKAK
+561 NKMLKQIEEINKAK
-575 TDLEK
+575 NDLEK
-580 EVDKNKE
+580 EVNKNKNKE

-601 YKDKIKNLTDEKDKE
+601 YKDKIKNMTDAKDLE
-616 IEKYEEEKKQLELL
+616 IQKYEEERKQLELL
-630 QEKIKFQVENLKTS
+630 QDKIKMQVENLKDS
-644 LLDKNET
+644 LSA
-651 EINNE
+651 EINKE
-656 EENKN
+656 SENQN
-661 EIKIEEEKEEKKE
+661 EKKE
-674 EKEEKEEKDNI
+674 EDQKDNI
-685 INEEKKVEDN
+685 INEGKKEEEDKT
-695 SDNLKINEERCEKS
+695 DNLKINEQKVEIEQKD
-709 EDESFDEFKKDWV
+709 EDDSFDDFKKDWF
-722 ICDNEDALSVNLNEN
+722 IYDNEEAQSVNLSDKDEKNEN
-737 EEENE
+737 I
-742 KKEEKKEDDN
+742 DDN

-765 EKDEKVETSKKI
+765 DKDEKEAISKKI

>member
-11 IKYYHLIEEI
+11 IKYYHLIEQI

-26 GKVWLSVD
+26 GKVWLAVD

-48 EYLKKDEGK
+48 EYLKKEEGK
-57 VRIKSELQNLHK
+57 TRIKSELENLHK
-69 LKHKNIIQIKGYEAT
+69 LKHKNIIQIRGYEAT

-99 LHQYQKFYEKTTKTT
+99 LHEYQKFYQKTTKTT

-129 GLEYMHL
+129 GLEFMHL

-169 KYENISLSDAFTI
+169 KYENISLSDSFTI

-191 DIEVSNI
+191 NIEVSNI
-198 TSTVLG
+198 TATVLG

-210 PDMVKN
+210 PDIVNN
-216 YVSDEGKSYNTS
+216 YVSDETKSYNTS

-234 GAITYELLTGKPAF
+234 GAITYELLTGKQAF
-248 SGSQVN
+248 SGSQFQE
-254 DVFKQIMEGKYSLP
+254 VFKQIMEGKYTLP

-295 EQIKAHPFLN
+295 EQIKTHPFLT

-347 LGLDKIN
+347 LGLDKLN
-354 MKEVKGKNLNQSIRE
+354 MKEIKGKDLKQSIMD

-390 EKIRLEKEKLEA
+390 EAIRLEKEKLEA
-402 ENLKKEAEQIKNE
+402 ENLKKEAEKIKNE
-415 INLMKQKNE
+415 VNLIKQKNE

-430 KDEDNKR
+430 KDEELKR

-450 NQQKEQEIQTQMN
+450 NQQKEQEIQKQMN
-463 EYKKQIEALEREK
+463 EYQKQLQLLEKEK
-476 KENDQKLKNAE
+476 NENDQKLKNAE
-487 KLLKNAEKLKK
+487 KLLKNAEKLKR
-498 DNENQMKELEKNKE
+498 DTENQIKTLEKNKE
-512 SEEKKRKEEEEKMK
+512 EEAKKRKEEEEKMK

-536 NKFEKEIEKIKNEQ
+536 NKFDKEIQKIKNEQ
-550 NKKNENFEEEK
+550 NKKNENFEQEK
-561 NKLLKQIDEMNKAK
+561 NKMLKQIEEINKAK
-575 TDLEK
+575 NDLEK
-580 EVDKNKE
+580 EVNKNKE
-587 IENELQKKEYAIKE
+587 IENELQKKEYAIKA
-601 YKDKIKNLTDEKDKE
+601 YKDKIKNMTDAKDLE
-616 IEKYEEEKKQLELL
+616 IQKYEEERKQLELL
-630 QEKIKFQVENLKTS
+630 QDKIKMQVENLKDS
-644 LLDKNET
+644 LSAD
-651 EINNE
+651 INKE
-656 EENKN
+656 SENQN
-661 EIKIEEEKEEKKE
+661 EKKE
-674 EKEEKEEKDNI
+674 EDQKDNI
-685 INEEKKVEDN
+685 INEGKKEEEDKT
-695 SDNLKINEERCEKS
+695 DNLKINEQKVETEQKD
-709 EDESFDEFKKDWV
+709 EDDSFDDFKKDWV
-722 ICDNEDALSVNLNEN
+722 IYDNEEAQSVNLSDKDEKNEN
-737 EEENE
+737 I
-742 KKEEKKEDDN
+742 DDN

-765 EKDEKVETSKKI
+765 DKDEKEAISKKI

>member
-11 IKYYHLIEEI
+11 IKYYHLIEQI

-26 GKVWLSVD
+26 GKVWLAVD

-48 EYLKKDEGK
+48 EYLKKEEGK
-57 VRIKSELQNLHK
+57 TRIKSELENLHK
-69 LKHKNIIQIKGYEAT
+69 LKHKNIIQIRGYEAT

-99 LHQYQKFYEKTTKTT
+99 LHEYQKFYQKTTKTT

-129 GLEYMHL
+129 GLEFMHL

-169 KYENISLSDAFTI
+169 KYENISLSDSFTI

-191 DIEVSNI
+191 NIEVSNI
-198 TSTVLG
+198 TATVLG

-210 PDMVKN
+210 PDIVNN
-216 YVSDEGKSYNTS
+216 YVSDETKSYNTS

-234 GAITYELLTGKPAF
+234 GAITYELLTGKQAF
-248 SGSQVN
+248 NGSQFQE
-254 DVFKQIMEGKYSLP
+254 VFKQIMEGKYTLP

-295 EQIKAHPFLN
+295 EQIKTHPFLT

-347 LGLDKIN
+347 LGLDKLN
-354 MKEVKGKNLNQSIRE
+354 MKEIKGKDLKQSIMD

-390 EKIRLEKEKLEA
+390 EAIRLEKEKLEA
-402 ENLKKEAEQIKNE
+402 ENLKKEAEKIKNE
-415 INLMKQKNE
+415 VNLIKQKNE

-430 KDEDNKR
+430 KDEELKR

-450 NQQKEQEIQTQMN
+450 NQQKEQEIQKQMN
-463 EYKKQIEALEREK
+463 EYQKQLQLLEKEK
-476 KENDQKLKNAE
+476 NENDQKLKNAE
-487 KLLKNAEKLKK
+487 KLLKNAEKLKR
-498 DNENQMKELEKNKE
+498 DTENQIKTLEKNKE
-512 SEEKKRKEEEEKMK
+512 EEAKKRKEEEEKMK

-536 NKFEKEIEKIKNEQ
+536 NKFDKEIQKIKNEQ
-550 NKKNENFEEEK
+550 NKKNENFEQEK
-561 NKLLKQIDEMNKAK
+561 NKMLKQIEEINKAK
-575 TDLEK
+575 NDLEK
-580 EVDKNKE
+580 EVNKNKE
-587 IENELQKKEYAIKE
+587 IENELQKKEYAIKA
-601 YKDKIKNLTDEKDKE
+601 YKDKIKNMTDAKDLE
-616 IEKYEEEKKQLELL
+616 IQKYEEERKQLELL
-630 QEKIKFQVENLKTS
+630 QDKIKMQVENLKDS
-644 LLDKNET
+644 LSAD
-651 EINNE
+651 INKE
-656 EENKN
+656 SENQN
-661 EIKIEEEKEEKKE
+661 EKKE
-674 EKEEKEEKDNI
+674 EDQKDNI
-685 INEEKKVEDN
+685 INEGKKEEEDKT
-695 SDNLKINEERCEKS
+695 DNLKINEQKVETEQKD
-709 EDESFDEFKKDWV
+709 EDDSFDDFKKDWV
-722 ICDNEDALSVNLNEN
+722 IYDNEEAQSVNLSDKDEKNEN
-737 EEENE
+737 I
-742 KKEEKKEDDN
+742 DDN

-765 EKDEKVETSKKI
+765 DKDEKEAISKKI

>member
-11 IKYYHLIEEI
+11 IKYYHLIEQI

-26 GKVWLSVD
+26 GKVWLAVD

-48 EYLKKDEGK
+48 EYLKKEEGK
-57 VRIKSELQNLHK
+57 TRIKSELENLHK
-69 LKHKNIIQIKGYEAT
+69 LKHKNIIQIRGYEAT

-99 LHQYQKFYEKTTKTT
+99 LHEYQKFYQKTTKTT

-129 GLEYMHL
+129 GLEFMHL

-169 KYENISLSDAFTI
+169 KYENISLSDSFTI

-191 DIEVSNI
+191 NIEVSNI
-198 TSTVLG
+198 TATVLG

-210 PDMVKN
+210 PDIVNN
-216 YVSDEGKSYNTS
+216 YVSDETKSYNTS

-234 GAITYELLTGKPAF
+234 GAITYELLTGKQAF
-248 SGSQVN
+248 SGSQFQE
-254 DVFKQIMEGKYSLP
+254 VFKQIMEGKYTLP

-295 EQIKAHPFLN
+295 EQIKTHPFLT

-347 LGLDKIN
+347 LGLDKLN
-354 MKEVKGKNLNQSIRE
+354 MKEIKGKDLKQSIMD

-390 EKIRLEKEKLEA
+390 EAIRLEKEKLEA
-402 ENLKKEAEQIKNE
+402 ENLKKEAEKIKNE
-415 INLMKQKNE
+415 VNLIKQKNE

-430 KDEDNKR
+430 KDEELKR

-536 NKFEKEIEKIKNEQ
+536 NKFDKEIQKIKNEQ
-550 NKKNENFEEEK
+550 NKKNENFEQEK
-561 NKLLKQIDEMNKAK
+561 NKMLKQIEEINKAK
-575 TDLEK
+575 NDLEK
-580 EVDKNKE
+580 EVNKNKE
-587 IENELQKKEYAIKE
+587 IENELQKKEYAIKA
-601 YKDKIKNLTDEKDKE
+601 YKDKIKNMTDAKDLE
-616 IEKYEEEKKQLELL
+616 IQKYEEERKQLELL
-630 QEKIKFQVENLKTS
+630 QDKIKMQVENLKDS
-644 LLDKNET
+644 LSA
-651 EINNE
+651 EINKE
-656 EENKN
+656 SENQN
-661 EIKIEEEKEEKKE
+661 EKKE
-674 EKEEKEEKDNI
+674 EDQKDNI
-685 INEEKKVEDN
+685 INEGKKEEEDKT
-695 SDNLKINEERCEKS
+695 DNLKINEQKVEIEQKD
-709 EDESFDEFKKDWV
+709 EDDSFDDFKKDWV
-722 ICDNEDALSVNLNEN
+722 IYDNEEAQSVNLSDKDEKNEN
-737 EEENE
+737 I
-742 KKEEKKEDDN
+742 DDN

-765 EKDEKVETSKKI
+765 DKDEKEAISKKI

>member
-11 IKYYHLIEEI
+11 IKYYHLIEQI

-26 GKVWLSVD
+26 GKVWLAVD

-48 EYLKKDEGK
+48 EYLKKEEGK
-57 VRIKSELQNLHK
+57 TRIKSELENLHK
-69 LKHKNIIQIKGYEAT
+69 LKHKNIIQIRGYEAT

-99 LHQYQKFYEKTTKTT
+99 LHEYQKFYQKTTKTT

-129 GLEYMHL
+129 GLEFMHL

-169 KYENISLSDAFTI
+169 KYENISLSDSFTI

-191 DIEVSNI
+191 NIEVSNI
-198 TSTVLG
+198 TATVLG

-210 PDMVKN
+210 PDIVNN
-216 YVSDEGKSYNTS
+216 YVSDETKSYNTS

-234 GAITYELLTGKPAF
+234 GAITYELLTGKQAF
-248 SGSQVN
+248 SGSQFQE
-254 DVFKQIMEGKYSLP
+254 VFKQIMEGKYTLP

-295 EQIKAHPFLN
+295 EQIKTHPFLT

-347 LGLDKIN
+347 LGLDKLN
-354 MKEVKGKNLNQSIRE
+354 MKEIKGKDLKQSIMD

-390 EKIRLEKEKLEA
+390 EAIRLEKEKLEA
-402 ENLKKEAEQIKNE
+402 ENLKKEAEKIKNE
-415 INLMKQKNE
+415 VNLIKQKNE

-430 KDEDNKR
+430 KDEELKR

-450 NQQKEQEIQTQMN
+450 NQQKEQEIQKQMN
-463 EYKKQIEALEREK
+463 EYQKQLQLLEKEK
-476 KENDQKLKNAE
+476 NENDQKLKNAE
-487 KLLKNAEKLKK
+487 KLLKNAEKLKR
-498 DNENQMKELEKNKE
+498 DTENQIKTLEKNKE
-512 SEEKKRKEEEEKMK
+512 EEAKKRKEEEEKMK

-536 NKFEKEIEKIKNEQ
+536 NKFDKEIQKIKNEQ
-550 NKKNENFEEEK
+550 NKKNENFEQEK
-561 NKLLKQIDEMNKAK
+561 NKMLKQIEEINKAK
-575 TDLEK
+575 NDLEK
-580 EVDKNKE
+580 EVNKNKNKE
-587 IENELQKKEYAIKE
+587 IENELQKKEYAIKA
-601 YKDKIKNLTDEKDKE
+601 YKDKIKNMTDAKDLE
-616 IEKYEEEKKQLELL
+616 IQKYEEERKQLELL
-630 QEKIKFQVENLKTS
+630 QDKIKMQVENLKDS
-644 LLDKNET
+644 LSAD
-651 EINNE
+651 INKE
-656 EENKN
+656 SENQN
-661 EIKIEEEKEEKKE
+661 EKKE
-674 EKEEKEEKDNI
+674 EDQKDNI
-685 INEEKKVEDN
+685 INEGKKEEEDKT
-695 SDNLKINEERCEKS
+695 DNLKINEQKVEIEQKD
-709 EDESFDEFKKDWV
+709 EDDSFDDFKKDWV
-722 ICDNEDALSVNLNEN
+722 IYDNEEAQSVNLSDKDEKNEN
-737 EEENE
+737 I
-742 KKEEKKEDDN
+742 DDN

-765 EKDEKVETSKKI
+765 DKDEKEAISKKI

>member
-11 IKYYHLIEEI
+11 IKYYHLIEQI

-26 GKVWLSVD
+26 GKVWLAVD

-48 EYLKKDEGK
+48 EYLKKEEGK
-57 VRIKSELQNLHK
+57 TRIKSELENLHK
-69 LKHKNIIQIKGYEAT
+69 LKHKNIIQIRGYEAT

-99 LHQYQKFYEKTTKTT
+99 LHEYQKFYQKTTKTT

-129 GLEYMHL
+129 GLEFMHL

-169 KYENISLSDAFTI
+169 KYENISLSDSFTI

-191 DIEVSNI
+191 NIEVSNI
-198 TSTVLG
+198 TATVLG

-210 PDMVKN
+210 PDIVNN
-216 YVSDEGKSYNTS
+216 YVSDETKSYNTS

-234 GAITYELLTGKPAF
+234 GAITYELLTGKQAF
-248 SGSQVN
+248 SGSQFQE
-254 DVFKQIMEGKYSLP
+254 VFKQIMEGKYTLP

-295 EQIKAHPFLN
+295 EQIKTHPFLT

-347 LGLDKIN
+347 LGLDKLN
-354 MKEVKGKNLNQSIRE
+354 MKEIKGKDLKQSIMD

-390 EKIRLEKEKLEA
+390 EAIRLEKEKLEA
-402 ENLKKEAEQIKNE
+402 ENLKKEAEKIKNE
-415 INLMKQKNE
+415 VNLIKQKNE

-430 KDEDNKR
+430 KDEELKR

-450 NQQKEQEIQTQMN
+450 NQQKEQEIQKQMN
-463 EYKKQIEALEREK
+463 EYQKQLQLLEKEK
-476 KENDQKLKNAE
+476 NENDQKLKNAE
-487 KLLKNAEKLKK
+487 KLLKNAEKLKR
-498 DNENQMKELEKNKE
+498 DTENQIKTLEKNKE
-512 SEEKKRKEEEEKMK
+512 EEAKKRKEEEEKMK

-536 NKFEKEIEKIKNEQ
+536 NKFDKEIQKIKNEQ
-550 NKKNENFEEEK
+550 NKKNENFEQEK
-561 NKLLKQIDEMNKAK
+561 NKMLKQIEEINKAK
-575 TDLEK
+575 NDLEK
-580 EVDKNKE
+580 EVNKNKE
-587 IENELQKKEYAIKE
+587 IENELQKKEYAIKA
-601 YKDKIKNLTDEKDKE
+601 YKDKIKNMTDAKDLE
-616 IEKYEEEKKQLELL
+616 IQKYEEERKQLELL
-630 QEKIKFQVENLKTS
+630 QDKIKMQVENLKDS
-644 LLDKNET
+644 LSAD
-651 EINNE
+651 INKE
-656 EENKN
+656 SENQN
-661 EIKIEEEKEEKKE
+661 EKKE
-674 EKEEKEEKDNI
+674 EDQKDNI
-685 INEEKKVEDN
+685 INEGKKEEEDKT
-695 SDNLKINEERCEKS
+695 DNLKINEQKVEIEQKD
-709 EDESFDEFKKDWV
+709 EDDSFDDFKKDWV
-722 ICDNEDALSVNLNEN
+722 IYDNEEAQSVNLSDKDEKNEN
-737 EEENE
+737 I
-742 KKEEKKEDDN
+742 DDN

-765 EKDEKVETSKKI
+765 DKDEKEAISKKI

>member
-11 IKYYHLIEEI
+11 IKYYHLIEQI

-26 GKVWLSVD
+26 GKVWLAVD

-48 EYLKKDEGK
+48 EYLKKEEGK
-57 VRIKSELQNLHK
+57 TRIKSELENLHK
-69 LKHKNIIQIKGYEAT
+69 LKHKNIIQIRGYEAT

-99 LHQYQKFYEKTTKTT
+99 LHEYQKFYQKTTKTT

-129 GLEYMHL
+129 GLEFMHL

-169 KYENISLSDAFTI
+169 KYENISLSDSFTI

-191 DIEVSNI
+191 NIEVSNI
-198 TSTVLG
+198 TATVLG

-210 PDMVKN
+210 PDIVNN
-216 YVSDEGKSYNTS
+216 YVSDETKSYNTS

-234 GAITYELLTGKPAF
+234 GAITYELLTGKQAF
-248 SGSQVN
+248 SGSQFQE
-254 DVFKQIMEGKYSLP
+254 VFKQIMEGKYTLP

-295 EQIKAHPFLN
+295 EQIKTHPFLT

-347 LGLDKIN
+347 LGLDKLN
-354 MKEVKGKNLNQSIRE
+354 MKEIKGKDLKQSIMD

-390 EKIRLEKEKLEA
+390 EAIRLEKEKLEA
-402 ENLKKEAEQIKNE
+402 ENLKKEAEKIKNE
-415 INLMKQKNE
+415 VNLIKQKNE

-430 KDEDNKR
+430 KDEELKR

-450 NQQKEQEIQTQMN
+450 NQQKEQEIQKQMN
-463 EYKKQIEALEREK
+463 EYQKQLQLLEKEK
-476 KENDQKLKNAE
+476 NENDQKLKNAE
-487 KLLKNAEKLKK
+487 KLLKNAEKLKR
-498 DNENQMKELEKNKE
+498 DTENQIKTLEKNKE
-512 SEEKKRKEEEEKMK
+512 EEAKKRKEEEEKMK

-536 NKFEKEIEKIKNEQ
+536 NKFDKEIQKIKNEQ
-550 NKKNENFEEEK
+550 NKKNENFEQEK
-561 NKLLKQIDEMNKAK
+561 NKMLKQIEEINKAK
-575 TDLEK
+575 NDLEK
-580 EVDKNKE
+580 EVNKNKE
-587 IENELQKKEYAIKE
+587 IENELQKKEYAIKA
-601 YKDKIKNLTDEKDKE
+601 YKDKIKNMTDAKDLE
-616 IEKYEEEKKQLELL
+616 IQKYEEERKQLELL
-630 QEKIKFQVENLKTS
+630 QDKIKMQVENLKDS
-644 LLDKNET
+644 LSA
-651 EINNE
+651 EINKE
-656 EENKN
+656 SENQN
-661 EIKIEEEKEEKKE
+661 EKKE
-674 EKEEKEEKDNI
+674 EDQKDNI
-685 INEEKKVEDN
+685 INEGKKEEEDKT
-695 SDNLKINEERCEKS
+695 DNLKINEQKVETEQKD
-709 EDESFDEFKKDWV
+709 EDDSFDDFKKDWV
-722 ICDNEDALSVNLNEN
+722 IYDNEEAQSVNLSDKDEKNEN
-737 EEENE
+737 I
-742 KKEEKKEDDN
+742 DDN

-765 EKDEKVETSKKI
+765 DKDEKEAISKKI

>member
-11 IKYYHLIEEI
+11 IKYYHLIEQI

-26 GKVWLSVD
+26 GKVWLAVD

-48 EYLKKDEGK
+48 EYLKKEEGK
-57 VRIKSELQNLHK
+57 TRIKSELENLHK
-69 LKHKNIIQIKGYEAT
+69 LKHKNIIQIRGYEAT

-99 LHQYQKFYEKTTKTT
+99 LHEYQKFYQKTTKTT

-129 GLEYMHL
+129 GLEFMHL

-169 KYENISLSDAFTI
+169 KYENISLSDSFTI

-191 DIEVSNI
+191 NIEVSNI
-198 TSTVLG
+198 TATVLG

-210 PDMVKN
+210 PDIVNN
-216 YVSDEGKSYNTS
+216 YVSDETKSYNTS

-234 GAITYELLTGKPAF
+234 GAITYELLTGKQAF
-248 SGSQVN
+248 SGSQFQE
-254 DVFKQIMEGKYSLP
+254 VFKQIMEGKYTLP

-295 EQIKAHPFLN
+295 EQIKTHPFLT

-347 LGLDKIN
+347 LGLDKLN
-354 MKEVKGKNLNQSIRE
+354 MKEIKGKDLKQSIMD

-376 IKKAIEKEKKKIKE
+376 IKKAIEIEKKKIKE
-390 EKIRLEKEKLEA
+390 EAIRLEKEKLEA
-402 ENLKKEAEQIKNE
+402 ENLKKEAEKIKNE
-415 INLMKQKNE
+415 VNLIKQKNE

-430 KDEDNKR
+430 KDEELKR

-450 NQQKEQEIQTQMN
+450 NQQKEQEIQKQMN
-463 EYKKQIEALEREK
+463 EYQKQLQLLEKEK
-476 KENDQKLKNAE
+476 NENDQKLKNAE
-487 KLLKNAEKLKK
+487 KLLKNAEKLKR
-498 DNENQMKELEKNKE
+498 DTENQIKTLEKNKE
-512 SEEKKRKEEEEKMK
+512 EEAKKRKEEEEKMK

-536 NKFEKEIEKIKNEQ
+536 NKFDKEIQKIKNEQ
-550 NKKNENFEEEK
+550 NKKNENFEQEK
-561 NKLLKQIDEMNKAK
+561 NKMLKQIEEINKAK
-575 TDLEK
+575 NDLEK
-580 EVDKNKE
+580 EVNKNKNKE
-587 IENELQKKEYAIKE
+587 IENELQKKEYAIKA
-601 YKDKIKNLTDEKDKE
+601 YKDKIKNMTDAKDLE
-616 IEKYEEEKKQLELL
+616 IQKYEEERKQLELL
-630 QEKIKFQVENLKTS
+630 QDKIKMQVENLKDS
-644 LLDKNET
+644 LSA
-651 EINNE
+651 EINKE
-656 EENKN
+656 SENQK
-661 EIKIEEEKEEKKE
+661 EKKE
-674 EKEEKEEKDNI
+674 EDQKDNI
-685 INEEKKVEDN
+685 INEGKKEEEDKT
-695 SDNLKINEERCEKS
+695 DNLKINEQKVEIEQKD
-709 EDESFDEFKKDWV
+709 EDDSFDDFKKDWV
-722 ICDNEDALSVNLNEN
+722 IYDNEEAQSVNLSDKDEKNEN
-737 EEENE
+737 I
-742 KKEEKKEDDN
+742 DDN

-765 EKDEKVETSKKI
+765 DKDEKEAISKKI

>member
-11 IKYYHLIEEI
+11 IKYYHLIEQI

-26 GKVWLSVD
+26 GKVWLAVD

-48 EYLKKDEGK
+48 EYLKKEEGK
-57 VRIKSELQNLHK
+57 TRIKSELENLHK
-69 LKHKNIIQIKGYEAT
+69 LKHKNIIQIRGYEAT

-99 LHQYQKFYEKTTKTT
+99 LHEYQKFYQKTTKTT
-114 LNELYIQKIMKQITA
+114 LNELYIQKIIKQITA
-129 GLEYMHL
+129 GLEFMHL

-169 KYENISLSDAFTI
+169 KYENISLSDSFTI

-191 DIEVSNI
+191 NIEVSNI
-198 TSTVLG
+198 TATVLG

-210 PDMVKN
+210 PDIVNN
-216 YVSDEGKSYNTS
+216 YVSDETKSYNTS

-234 GAITYELLTGKPAF
+234 GAITYELLTGKQAF
-248 SGSQVN
+248 SGSQFQE
-254 DVFKQIMEGKYSLP
+254 VFKQIMEGKYTLP

-295 EQIKAHPFLN
+295 EQIKTHPFLT

-347 LGLDKIN
+347 LGLDKLN
-354 MKEVKGKNLNQSIRE
+354 MKEIKGKDLKQSIMD

-390 EKIRLEKEKLEA
+390 EAIRLEKEKLEA
-402 ENLKKEAEQIKNE
+402 ENLKKEAEKIKNE
-415 INLMKQKNE
+415 VNLIKQKNE

-430 KDEDNKR
+430 KDEELKR

-450 NQQKEQEIQTQMN
+450 NQQKEQEIQKQMN
-463 EYKKQIEALEREK
+463 EYQKQLQLLEKEK
-476 KENDQKLKNAE
+476 NENDQKLKNAE
-487 KLLKNAEKLKK
+487 KLLKNAEKLKR
-498 DNENQMKELEKNKE
+498 DTENQIKTLEKNKE
-512 SEEKKRKEEEEKMK
+512 EEAKKRKEEEEKMK

-536 NKFEKEIEKIKNEQ
+536 NKFDKEIQKIKNEQ
-550 NKKNENFEEEK
+550 NKKNENFEQEK
-561 NKLLKQIDEMNKAK
+561 NKMLKQIEEINKAK
-575 TDLEK
+575 NDLAK
-580 EVDKNKE
+580 EVNKNKE
-587 IENELQKKEYAIKE
+587 IENELQKKEYAIKA
-601 YKDKIKNLTDEKDKE
+601 YKDKIKNMTDAKDLE
-616 IEKYEEEKKQLELL
+616 IQKYEEERKQLELL
-630 QEKIKFQVENLKTS
+630 QDKIKMQVENLKDS
-644 LLDKNET
+644 LSA
-651 EINNE
+651 EINKE
-656 EENKN
+656 SENQN
-661 EIKIEEEKEEKKE
+661 EKKE
-674 EKEEKEEKDNI
+674 EDQKDNI
-685 INEEKKVEDN
+685 INEGKKEEEDKT
-695 SDNLKINEERCEKS
+695 DNLKINEQKVEIEQKD
-709 EDESFDEFKKDWV
+709 EDDSFDDFKKDWV
-722 ICDNEDALSVNLNEN
+722 IYDNEEAQSVNLSDKDEKNEN
-737 EEENE
+737 I
-742 KKEEKKEDDN
+742 DDN

-765 EKDEKVETSKKI
+765 DKDEKEAISKKI

>member
-11 IKYYHLIEEI
+11 IKYYHLIEQI

-26 GKVWLSVD
+26 GKVWLAVD

-48 EYLKKDEGK
+48 EYLKKEEGK
-57 VRIKSELQNLHK
+57 TRIKSELENLHK
-69 LKHKNIIQIKGYEAT
+69 LKHKNIIQIRGYEAT

-99 LHQYQKFYEKTTKTT
+99 LHEYQKFYQKTTKTT
-114 LNELYIQKIMKQITA
+114 LNELYIQKIIKQITA
-129 GLEYMHL
+129 GLEFMHL

-169 KYENISLSDAFTI
+169 KYENISLSDSFTI

-191 DIEVSNI
+191 NIEVSNI
-198 TSTVLG
+198 TATVLG

-210 PDMVKN
+210 PDIVNN
-216 YVSDEGKSYNTS
+216 YVSDETKSYNTS

-234 GAITYELLTGKPAF
+234 GAITYELLTGKQAF
-248 SGSQVN
+248 SGSQFQE
-254 DVFKQIMEGKYSLP
+254 VFKQIMEGKYTLP

-295 EQIKAHPFLN
+295 EQIKTHPFLT

-347 LGLDKIN
+347 LGLDKLN
-354 MKEVKGKNLNQSIRE
+354 MKEIKGKDLKQSIMD

-390 EKIRLEKEKLEA
+390 EAIRLEKEKLEA
-402 ENLKKEAEQIKNE
+402 ENLKKEAEKIKNE
-415 INLMKQKNE
+415 VNLIKQKNE

-430 KDEDNKR
+430 KDEELKR

-450 NQQKEQEIQTQMN
+450 NQQKEQEIQKQMN
-463 EYKKQIEALEREK
+463 EYQKQLQLLEKEK
-476 KENDQKLKNAE
+476 NENDQKLKNAE
-487 KLLKNAEKLKK
+487 KLLKNAEKLKR
-498 DNENQMKELEKNKE
+498 DTENQIKTLEKNKE
-512 SEEKKRKEEEEKMK
+512 EEAKKRKEEEEKMK

-536 NKFEKEIEKIKNEQ
+536 NKFDKEIQKIKNEQ
-550 NKKNENFEEEK
+550 NKKNENFEQEK
-561 NKLLKQIDEMNKAK
+561 NKMLKQIEEINKAK
-575 TDLEK
+575 NDLEK
-580 EVDKNKE
+580 EVNKNKE
-587 IENELQKKEYAIKE
+587 IENELQKKEYAIKA
-601 YKDKIKNLTDEKDKE
+601 YKDKIKNMTDAKDLE
-616 IEKYEEEKKQLELL
+616 IQKYEEERKQLELL
-630 QEKIKFQVENLKTS
+630 QDKIKMQVENLKDS
-644 LLDKNET
+644 LSA
-651 EINNE
+651 EINKE
-656 EENKN
+656 SENKN
-661 EIKIEEEKEEKKE
+661 EKKE
-674 EKEEKEEKDNI
+674 EDQKDNI
-685 INEEKKVEDN
+685 INEGKKEEEDKT
-695 SDNLKINEERCEKS
+695 DNLKINEQKVEIEQKD
-709 EDESFDEFKKDWV
+709 EDDSFDDFKKDWV
-722 ICDNEDALSVNLNEN
+722 IYDNEEAQSVNLSDKDEKNEN
-737 EEENE
+737 I
-742 KKEEKKEDDN
+742 DDN

-765 EKDEKVETSKKI
+765 DKDEKEAISKKI

>member
-1 MEYKKLAKKN
+1 MEYKKLSKKN

-48 EYLKKDEGK
+48 GYLKKEEGS
-57 VRIKSELQNLHK
+57 VRLKSELQNLHK
-69 LKHKNIIQIKGYEAT
+69 LKHKNIIQIRGYETT

-99 LHQYQKFYEKTTKTT
+99 LHEYQKFYQKTTKTT

-169 KYENISLSDAFTI
+169 KYENISLSDSFTI

-198 TSTVLG
+198 TATVLG

-210 PDMVKN
+210 PDIVNN
-216 YVSDEGKSYNTS
+216 YVSDETKSYNTS

-234 GAITYELLTGKPAF
+234 GAITYELLTGKQAF
-248 SGSQVN
+248 SGSQFKE
-254 DVFKQIMEGKYSLP
+254 VFKQIMEGKYSLP

-295 EQIKAHPFLN
+295 DQIKTHPFLT

-347 LGLDKIN
+347 LGLDKLN
-354 MKEVKGKNLNQSIRE
+354 MKEIKGKDLKQSIMD

-376 IKKAIEKEKKKIKE
+376 IKKAIENEKKKIKE
-390 EKIRLEKEKLEA
+390 EAIRLEKEKLEA
-402 ENLKKEAEQIKNE
+402 ENLKKEAEKLKNE
-415 INLMKQKNE
+415 VNLIKQKNE

-430 KDEDNKR
+430 KDEELKR

-450 NQQKEQEIQTQMN
+450 NQQKEQEIQKQMN
-463 EYKKQIEALEREK
+463 EYQKQLQQLEKEK
-476 KENDQKLKNAE
+476 NENDQKLKNAE
-487 KLLKNAEKLKK
+487 KLLKNAEKLQK
-498 DNENQMKELEKNKE
+498 DTENQIKTLEKNKE
-512 SEEKKRKEEEEKMK
+512 EEAKKRKEEEEKMK

-536 NKFEKEIEKIKNEQ
+536 NKFEKEIEKIKEEQ
-550 NKKNENFEEEK
+550 NKKNENFEQEK
-561 NKLLKQIDEMNKAK
+561 NKMLKQIEEMNKAK
-575 TDLEK
+575 NDLEK
-580 EVDKNKE
+580 EVVHKNKE
-587 IENELQKKEYAIKE
+587 IENELQKKEFAIKE
-601 YKDKIKNLTDEKDKE
+601 YKDKIKNMTDAKDLE
-616 IEKYEEEKKQLELL
+616 IQKYEEERKKLELL
-630 QEKIKFQVENLKTS
+630 QDKIKNQVENLKNS
-644 LLDKNET
+644 LSA
-651 EINNE
+651 EINKE
-656 EENKN
+656 SGQ
-661 EIKIEEEKEEKKE
+661 EKEKKE
-674 EKEEKEEKDNI
+674 GEQKDNI
-685 INEEKKVEDN
+685 INDEKKEIEDKTE
-695 SDNLKINEERCEKS
+695 NLKINDENVEKD
-709 EDESFDEFKKDWV
+709 EDDSFDDFKKDWV
-722 ICDNEDALSVNLNEN
+722 ICDKEETQSVNFSDKDEK
-737 EEENE
+737 NE
-742 KKEEKKEDDN
+742 KIDDN

-765 EKDEKVETSKKI
+765 DKDEKEAISKKI

>member
-11 IKYYHLIEEI
+11 IKYYHLIEQI

-26 GKVWLSVD
+26 GKVWLAVD

-48 EYLKKDEGK
+48 EYLKKEEGK
-57 VRIKSELQNLHK
+57 TRIKSELENLHK
-69 LKHKNIIQIKGYEAT
+69 LKHKNIIQIRGYEAT

-99 LHQYQKFYEKTTKTT
+99 LHEYQKFYQKTTKTT

-129 GLEYMHL
+129 GLEFMHL

-169 KYENISLSDAFTI
+169 KYENISLSDSFTI

-191 DIEVSNI
+191 NIEVSNI
-198 TSTVLG
+198 TATVLG

-210 PDMVKN
+210 PDIVNN
-216 YVSDEGKSYNTS
+216 YVSDETKSYNTS

-234 GAITYELLTGKPAF
+234 GAITYELLTGKQAF
-248 SGSQVN
+248 SGSQFQE
-254 DVFKQIMEGKYSLP
+254 VFKQIMEGKYTLP

-295 EQIKAHPFLN
+295 EQIKTHPFLT

-347 LGLDKIN
+347 LGLDKLN
-354 MKEVKGKNLNQSIRE
+354 MKEIKGKDLKQSIMD

-390 EKIRLEKEKLEA
+390 EAIRLEKEKLEA
-402 ENLKKEAEQIKNE
+402 ENLKKEAEKIKNE
-415 INLMKQKNE
+415 VNLIKQKNE

-430 KDEDNKR
+430 KDEELKR

-450 NQQKEQEIQTQMN
+450 NQQKEQEIQKQMN
-463 EYKKQIEALEREK
+463 EYQKQLQLLEKEK
-476 KENDQKLKNAE
+476 NENDQKLKNAE
-487 KLLKNAEKLKK
+487 KLLKNAEKLKR
-498 DNENQMKELEKNKE
+498 DTENQIKTLEKNKE
-512 SEEKKRKEEEEKMK
+512 EEAKKRKEEEEKMK

-536 NKFEKEIEKIKNEQ
+536 NKFDKEIQKIKNEQ
-550 NKKNENFEEEK
+550 NKKNENFEQEK
-561 NKLLKQIDEMNKAK
+561 NKMLKQIEEINKAK
-575 TDLEK
+575 NDLEK
-580 EVDKNKE
+580 EVNKNKE
-587 IENELQKKEYAIKE
+587 IENELQKKEYAIKA
-601 YKDKIKNLTDEKDKE
+601 YKDKIKNMTDAKDLE
-616 IEKYEEEKKQLELL
+616 IQKYEEERKQLELL
-630 QEKIKFQVENLKTS
+630 QDKIKMQVENLKDS
-644 LLDKNET
+644 LSA
-651 EINNE
+651 EINKE
-656 EENKN
+656 SENQN
-661 EIKIEEEKEEKKE
+661 EKKE
-674 EKEEKEEKDNI
+674 EDQKDNI
-685 INEEKKVEDN
+685 NEGKKEEEDKT
-695 SDNLKINEERCEKS
+695 DNLKINEQKVEIEQKD
-709 EDESFDEFKKDWV
+709 EDDSFDDFKKDWV
-722 ICDNEDALSVNLNEN
+722 IYDNEEAQSVNLSDKDEKNEN
-737 EEENE
+737 I
-742 KKEEKKEDDN
+742 DDN

-765 EKDEKVETSKKI
+765 DKDEKEAISKKI

>member
-48 EYLKKDEGK
+48 EYLKKEEGK

-69 LKHKNIIQIKGYEAT
+69 LKHKNIILIKGYEST

-99 LHQYQKFYEKTTKTT
+99 LLEYKNFYQKTTKTT

-136 NKIIHRDIKLENILI
+136 NKIIHRDIKLENILL

-198 TSTVLG
+198 TATVLG

-210 PDMVKN
+210 PDIVKN
-216 YVSDEGKSYNTS
+216 YDSDEGKSYNTS

-248 SGSQVN
+248 SGSQYKE
-254 DVFKQIMEGKYSLP
+254 VFKQIMEGKYTLP
-268 SSMVVSVEI
+268 SSMIVSVEI

-286 FYPEKRLNW
+286 YYPEKRLNW
-295 EQIKAHPFLN
+295 DQIKTHPFLT

-347 LGLDKIN
+347 LGLDKLN
-354 MKEVKGKNLNQSIRE
+354 MKEIKGKDLKQSIRD

-376 IKKAIEKEKKKIKE
+376 IKKAIEIEKKKIKE
-390 EKIRLEKEKLEA
+390 EAIRLEKEKLEA
-402 ENLKKEAEQIKNE
+402 ENLKKEAEKIKNE
-415 INLMKQKNE
+415 VNLIKQKNE
-424 EREKKL
+424 EKEKKL

-450 NQQKEQEIQTQMN
+450 NQQKEQEIQKQMN
-463 EYKKQIEALEREK
+463 EYQKQIQQLEKEK
-476 KENDQKLKNAE
+476 NENDQKLKNAE

-498 DNENQMKELEKNKE
+498 DTENQIKTLEKNKE
-512 SEEKKRKEEEEKMK
+512 EEEKKRKEEEEKMK

-536 NKFEKEIEKIKNEQ
+536 NKFDKEIENIKNEQ
-550 NKKNENFEEEK
+550 NKKNKNFDEEK
-561 NKLLKQIDEMNKAK
+561 NKLLKQKEEMDKAK
-575 TDLEK
+575 NDLAK
-580 EVDKNKE
+580 EVHKNKE
-587 IENELQKKEYAIKE
+587 IENELQKKEFAIKE
-601 YKDKIKNLTDEKDKE
+601 YKDKIKNLNDAKDKE
-616 IEKYEEEKKQLELL
+616 IQKYEEEKKELELL
-630 QEKIKFQVENLKTS
+630 QDKIKAQVENLKNN
-644 LLDKNET
+644 LL
-651 EINNE
+651 
-656 EENKN
+656 
-661 EIKIEEEKEEKKE
+661 EEKSKEDKSEKKE
-674 EKEEKEEKDNI
+674 EKQKDNI
-685 INEEKKVEDN
+685 INEEKKEAEDKT
-695 SDNLKINEERCEKS
+695 DNLKINEEKVEKD
-709 EDESFDEFKKDWV
+709 EDDSFDDFKKDWV
-722 ICDNEDALSVNLNEN
+722 IYDNEEALSVNFND
-737 EEENE
+737 
-742 KKEEKKEDDN
+742 KEEKKEKVDDN

-765 EKDEKVETSKKI
+765 DKDEKEAVSKKI

>member
-48 EYLKKDEGK
+48 EYLKKEEGK

-69 LKHKNIIQIKGYEAT
+69 LKHKNITQIKGYEST

-99 LHQYQKFYEKTTKTT
+99 LLEYKNFYQKTTKTT

-136 NKIIHRDIKLENILI
+136 NKIIHRDIKLENILL

-198 TSTVLG
+198 TATVLG

-210 PDMVKN
+210 PDIVKN
-216 YVSDEGKSYNTS
+216 YDSDEGKSYNTS

-248 SGSQVN
+248 SGSQYKE
-254 DVFKQIMEGKYSLP
+254 VFKQIMEGKYTLP
-268 SSMVVSVEI
+268 SSMIVSVEI

-286 FYPEKRLNW
+286 YYPEKRLNW
-295 EQIKAHPFLN
+295 DQIKTHPFLT

-347 LGLDKIN
+347 LGLDKLN
-354 MKEVKGKNLNQSIRE
+354 MKEIKGKDLKQSIRD

-376 IKKAIEKEKKKIKE
+376 IKKAIEIEKKKIKE
-390 EKIRLEKEKLEA
+390 EAIRLEKEKLEA
-402 ENLKKEAEQIKNE
+402 ENLKKEAEKIKNE
-415 INLMKQKNE
+415 VNLIKQKNE
-424 EREKKL
+424 EKEKKL
-430 KDEDNKR
+430 KDEELKR
-437 KEMEEKLKKEGEL
+437 KQMEEKLKKEGEL
-450 NQQKEQEIQTQMN
+450 NQQKEQEIQKQMN
-463 EYKKQIEALEREK
+463 EYQKQIQQLEKEK
-476 KENDQKLKNAE
+476 NENDQKLKNAE

-498 DNENQMKELEKNKE
+498 DTENQIKTLEKNKE
-512 SEEKKRKEEEEKMK
+512 EEEKKRKEEEEKMK

-536 NKFEKEIEKIKNEQ
+536 NKFEKEIENIKNEQ
-550 NKKNENFEEEK
+550 NKKNKNFDEEK
-561 NKLLKQIDEMNKAK
+561 NKLLKQIEEMDKAK
-575 TDLEK
+575 NDLAK
-580 EVDKNKE
+580 EVHKNKE
-587 IENELQKKEYAIKE
+587 IENELQKKEFAIKE
-601 YKDKIKNLTDEKDKE
+601 YKDKIKNLNDAKDKE
-616 IEKYEEEKKQLELL
+616 IQKYEEEKKELELL
-630 QEKIKFQVENLKTS
+630 QDKIKAQVENLKNN
-644 LLDKNET
+644 LLEEKSKKDKSE
-651 EINNE
+651 
-656 EENKN
+656 K
-661 EIKIEEEKEEKKE
+661 EEEKQ
-674 EKEEKEEKDNI
+674 KDNI
-685 INEEKKVEDN
+685 INEEKKEAEDKT
-695 SDNLKINEERCEKS
+695 DNLKINEEKVEKD
-709 EDESFDEFKKDWV
+709 EDDSFDDFKKDWV
-722 ICDNEDALSVNLNEN
+722 IYDNEEALSVNFND
-737 EEENE
+737 
-742 KKEEKKEDDN
+742 KEEKKEKVDDN

-765 EKDEKVETSKKI
+765 DKDEKEAVSKKI